1 MYKLL
6 LHIHIWSSVLFM
18 LVSLVF
24 SVMLFA
30 GVVKKSVYSKRYV
43 FLEDSF
49 IVLLYIGLI
58 LGVVLYFLMPA
69 NKYVISSVSEANHIL
84 SLRFWS
90 IEHFSVMLFAVILA
104 QIGKIFT
111 RKSFLDNSKF
121 KYALLYYG
129 FATVLTLTSMTFYLI
144 YKG

>member
-1 MYKLL
+1 MYKII

-24 SVMLFA
+24 SVLLFV
-30 GVVKKSVYSKRYV
+30 GVVRKRDYSSQYIW
-43 FLEDSF
+43 LENSF
-49 IVLLYIGLI
+49 IVLLYLGLF
-58 LGVVLYFLMPA
+58 LGIALYFMMPA
-69 NKYVISSVSEANHIL
+69 NKYIIHSAAEVNHIL

-90 IEHFSVMLFAVILA
+90 IEHFSVMLFAVLLA

-111 RKSFLDNSKF
+111 VKSHNADSKF
-121 KYALLYYG
+121 KYALFYYG
-129 FATVLTLTSMTFYLI
+129 FATVLTLTSMTFYLV

>member
-1 MYKLL
+1 MYQVL

-18 LVSLVF
+18 LVSLFF
-24 SVMLFA
+24 SVMLFV
-30 GVVKKSVYSKRYV
+30 GIVRKSEYSLKYV
-43 FLEDSF
+43 WLENSF
-49 IVLLYIGLI
+49 IVLLYLGLF
-58 LGVVLYFLMPA
+58 LGIALYFMMPA
-69 NKYVISSVSEANHIL
+69 NKYIIHSAEEVNHLL

-90 IEHFSVMLFAVILA
+90 IEHFSVMLFAVLLA

-111 RKSFLDNSKF
+111 VKSHSANSKF
-121 KYALLYYG
+121 KYALFYYG